1 MEYNIIGQTVLHKAF
16 GKGEICDFT
25 NNIIK
30 ISFQTGEKDFV
41 FPDAFELY
49 LKAADENFH
58 KYVKTLIKEKKIQ
71 EENEKAEKHRIER
84 ENALINSCIFFSF
97 IKVFTYL

>member
-1 MEYNIIGQTVLHKAF
+1 MEYNIIGQIVLHKAF

-30 ISFQTGEKDFV
+30 ISFQTGERDFV

-49 LKAADENFH
+49 LKATDENFH
-58 KYVKTLIKEKKIQ
+58 NYVKTLIEETMIQ
-71 EENEKAEKHRIER
+71 EEKE
-84 ENALINSCIFFSF
+84 
-97 IKVFTYL
+97 